1 MAKTSMKIKQ
11 QRAPKFS
18 TRAYTRCRICGRPHS
33 VLKKYGICRV
43 CFRELAYKGQI
54 PGVKKASWQA
64 EGSLQRL
71 TAQVVRPGG

>member
-1 MAKTSMKIKQ
+1 MAKTSMKSKQ

-18 TRAYTRCRICGRPHS
+18 RRACTRCRICGRPHS

-54 PGVKKASWQA
+54 PGVKKASW
-64 EGSLQRL
+64 
-71 TAQVVRPGG
+71 